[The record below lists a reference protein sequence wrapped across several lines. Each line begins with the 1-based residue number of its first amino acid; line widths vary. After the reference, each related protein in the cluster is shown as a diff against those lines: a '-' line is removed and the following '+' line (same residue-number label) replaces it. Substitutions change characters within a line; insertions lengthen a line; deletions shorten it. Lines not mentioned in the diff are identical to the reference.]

1 MRINPKLAHRLGGT
15 DCIFYHTRNSWRVYP
30 QKIERKQDERQRDG
44 WVAFWVSAWSFSPTL
59 FRFVFS
65 RIYKRVL
72 CIICVQWRVFFLGSS
87 ERTYGAVKEDR
98 KRVTLCIC
106 NPTLCSPPLEYRH
119 SIWVQRKNY
128 LKGNTAWTNP
138 NTTFTSTNK
147 LRKKMDNICNRSKKQ
162 NKTTTRGVTPNA
174 DKVNSQQTKCGLHE
188 KKYQIILIAQLLF
201 RNC

>member
-30 QKIERKQDERQRDG
+30 QKIERKQDERRRDG

-87 ERTYGAVKEDR
+87 ERTYGAVKGDR

-106 NPTLCSPPLEYRH
+106 NPTLCFFFSPPPWNIGIVSECKEKTIWKGILPEQILIQH
-119 SIWVQRKNY
+119 SLPQTSLGRK
-128 LKGNTAWTNP
+128 WTIYA
-138 NTTFTSTNK
+138 TVVK
-147 LRKKMDNICNRSKKQ
+147 KKRERKKQQHAVLCR
-162 NKTTTRGVTPNA
+162 TP
-174 DKVNSQQTKCGLHE
+174 TK
-188 KKYQIILIAQLLF
+188 
-201 RNC
+201 

>member
-30 QKIERKQDERQRDG
+30 QKIERKQDERRRDG
-44 WVAFWVSAWSFSPTL
+44 WVTFWVSAWSFSPTL

-87 ERTYGAVKEDR
+87 ERTYGAVKGDR

-106 NPTLCSPPLEYRH
+106 NPTLCRPSPHNIGVVSECKE
-119 SIWVQRKNY
+119 KNY

-138 NTTFTSTNK
+138 NTTLTSTNK
-147 LRKKMDNICNRSKKQ
+147 LRKKIYDICNRSKKKEKEKKQ
-162 NKTTTRGVTPNA
+162 NKTTRGVTP
-174 DKVNSQQTKCGLHE
+174 TK
-188 KKYQIILIAQLLF
+188 
-201 RNC
+201 